1 MYLRKERVNSQICN
15 RAKEIRAAVP
25 YEYRGADTRL
35 LQGQAI
41 ALAQSEA
48 AREARKAAL
57 TLDALADECRSP
69 LEFLPAML
77 PELQMDFV
85 DDLPYCRT
93 FEKCVATAS
102 PILATSTVLV
112 VPRASPFGNA
122 YDRAAEPCPL
132 SAALPCFHA
141 S

>member
-35 LQGQAI
+35 LQGQAV

-77 PELQMDFV
+77 HFL
-85 DDLPYCRT
+85 
-93 FEKCVATAS
+93 
-102 PILATSTVLV
+102 
-112 VPRASPFGNA
+112 G
-122 YDRAAEPCPL
+122 
-132 SAALPCFHA
+132 LPCIARSRTRECVKACAMQVLPFLHTHLGA
-141 S
+141 SHLHPLGCLNAMQRNTWIP